1 MAIVK
6 PVIQEITSNEVLR
19 DASRPKLNQNY
30 EALKSAL
37 DADIDAL
44 NGQSTSSNTK
54 YVQVWNGSS
63 YPPRP
68 SASAVPNGLVER
80 VGPVPPSDNL
90 SRDQWIETDS

>member
-37 DADIDAL
+37 DAVIDVL
-44 NGQSTSSNTK
+44 NVQSASSTTK
-54 YVQVWNGSS
+54 YVQLWNGSA

-68 SASAVPNGLVER
+68 SAAAVPNGLVER
-80 VGPVPPSDNL
+80 VGPVPPPDNL
-90 SRDQWIETDS
+90 RWDSWIEVDF